1 MPGGEGSESSPP
13 GYERPG
19 RNEVSVSQE
28 SHQQDGARAT
38 PATLG
43 ASWTPATAVI
53 TRDLLPDRDADYQ
66 EWAQRL
72 IAVAARMPGY
82 EGATLV
88 GPPHDEPGR
97 RLMMLRFSDK
107 EALQRWVDSAERQ
120 SLTGEADRF
129 STHVYEVPTSLET
142 WFAIPGLGTV
152 EPPPRWKMA
161 LVTAPASYVLAAIVL
176 LVLAPIIEDWPFLLA
191 NVVVT
196 ILLVLLLTYV
206 AMPILTR
213 LLRSWLFPSQARQP
227 GTVANRSGAP
237 SRH

>member
-1 MPGGEGSESSPP
+1 V
-13 GYERPG
+13 
-19 RNEVSVSQE
+19 NQE
-28 SHQQDGARAT
+28 SHPPDDTRVT

-43 ASWTPATAVI
+43 AAWSPATAVI
-53 TRDLLPDRDADYQ
+53 TRDLQPDRDADYQ
-66 EWAQRL
+66 EWSQRL
-72 IAVAARMPGY
+72 IAAAARVPGY

-107 EALQRWVDSAERQ
+107 EALQRWVDSGERQ
-120 SLTGEADRF
+120 ALTAEADAF
-129 STHVYEVPTSLET
+129 STHVYQEPTSLET

-176 LVLAPIIEDWPFLLA
+176 LALSPIIEDWPFLLA

-206 AMPILTR
+206 AMPVLTR
-213 LLRSWLFPSQARQP
+213 MFRPWLYPSQAHQRA
-227 GTVANRSGAP
+227 TLENRSGAP
-237 SRH
+237 SRR

>member
-1 MPGGEGSESSPP
+1 
-13 GYERPG
+13 
-19 RNEVSVSQE
+19 VSQQ
-28 SHQQDGARAT
+28 SHPQDDARVT
-38 PATLG
+38 PASLG
-43 ASWTPATAVI
+43 ASWTPGTAVI
-53 TRDLLPDRDADYQ
+53 TRDLLPDHDADYQ
-66 EWAQRL
+66 EWSQRL
-72 IAVAARMPGY
+72 IAAAAHVPGY

-107 EALQRWVDSAERQ
+107 EDLQRWVDSGERQ
-120 SLTGEADRF
+120 ALTAEADAF
-129 STHVYEVPTSLET
+129 STHVYEEPTSLET

-176 LVLAPIIEDWPFLLA
+176 LALSPIIEDWPFLLA

-213 LLRSWLFPSQARQP
+213 LLRSWLYPSQAHQR
-227 GTVANRSGAP
+227 GMVDNRSGAP
-237 SRH
+237 SRR